1 MGKKEKKQ
9 INEGK
14 KEARKEGSGKK
25 EKEMYCKQ
33 FLHKIT
39 GQCTNNNS
47 SSKNDIICLNR
58 DH

>member
-1 MGKKEKKQ
+1 MKEQKKQ
-9 INEGK
+9 E
-14 KEARKEGSGKK
+14 RKEGRGKT
-25 EKEMYCKQ
+25 EKGMCCKQ
-33 FLHKIT
+33 SLNKIT